1 MQRTLR
7 TRSMTVVA
15 VLAAALTLGATVAPD
30 AARASTVTVT
40 SAGRDGDDEA
50 STKATTTAVGS
61 GAGSKEGSK
70 EESGSKE
77 SKGSF
82 VLPDAGR
89 GSGASCPAT
98 LNEDRKPPV
107 DVNAVTTFTTS
118 TPIFTSNFDAGTAAG
133 FKQISGHWL
142 VKDETYT
149 QQDTCGFDYT
159 ALFTT
164 RAVEHYRYSVTFHA
178 KAANQGGIVFN
189 QSSDTT
195 RSGASVVDLT
205 AGGTVL
211 RWGHYDNA
219 GYYRNDGST
228 PITAPGAGDPVT
240 ITVVVHGTRT
250 AITYNGRAI
259 ATMTNPN
266 TRGYVGLLT
275 NQSKVAF
282 DTVTL
287 TGLPA
292 I

>member
-1 MQRTLR
+1 
-7 TRSMTVVA
+7 MTVVA

-178 KAANQGGIVFN
+178 KAANPGLHRVQPVERHDPFGRIGRRPHEGRHGAALGSLRQRRLLPQRRFDADRR
-189 QSSDTT
+189 SRRR
-195 RSGASVVDLT
+195 RSGDHHRGGARHERGDHVQM
-205 AGGTVL
+205 AGPSP
-211 RWGHYDNA
+211 R
-219 GYYRNDGST
+219 
-228 PITAPGAGDPVT
+228 
-240 ITVVVHGTRT
+240 
-250 AITYNGRAI
+250 
-259 ATMTNPN
+259 
-266 TRGYVGLLT
+266 
-275 NQSKVAF
+275 
-282 DTVTL
+282 
-287 TGLPA
+287 
-292 I
+292 